1 MSEDTL
7 GLLLIVA
14 IGVVTYLTRASGYF
28 LLSRFQRLDPRV
40 EAGLDAVPVA
50 VMTAIAAPIALTSG
64 PAETGA
70 ALVTIVAALR
80 LPMHFTLLAGV
91 GAVVGLRALGL

>member
-1 MSEDTL
+1 
-7 GLLLIVA
+7 
-14 IGVVTYLTRASGYF
+14 
-28 LLSRFQRLDPRV
+28 
-40 EAGLDAVPVA
+40 
-50 VMTAIAAPIALTSG
+50 MTAIAAPIALTSG